1 MTGRVKFRVFKVMR
15 IVVFCSFQ
23 LKMGGKER
31 DNGVHRNGE
40 IEGEF
45 LRHSLQKSITRH
57 EKQNSF
63 LTFAFESRRRRRR
76 SDHVHEIRVS
86 TVLVL
91 ISSNHR
97 FLERAYSSVDR
108 HCSSFTRFLER
119 LRELLPQVFTGFLL
133 LC

>member
-1 MTGRVKFRVFKVMR
+1 M
-15 IVVFCSFQ
+15 FCSFQ

-63 LTFAFESRRRRRR
+63 LTFAFESRRRRR

-97 FLERAYSSVDR
+97 FLERSYSSVDR

>member
-1 MTGRVKFRVFKVMR
+1 MILVFLLLE
-15 IVVFCSFQ
+15 

-63 LTFAFESRRRRRR
+63 LTFAFEPRRGRGT
-76 SDHVHEIRVS
+76 DHVHEIRAS
-86 TVLVL
+86 PVLVL
-91 ISSNHR
+91 YEYRNHR
-97 FLERAYSSVDR
+97 LLRRSYSSVDWS
-108 HCSSFTRFLER
+108 C
-119 LRELLPQVFTGFLL
+119 
-133 LC
+133 